1 MDAPLDL
8 QVTLSCPAVQ
18 SGEEPEEPL
27 FARVR
32 VVTRPEAVARP
43 RLDLCFVLDA
53 SASMHHFVLDP
64 AERARWQQVAESR
77 GEISRQTADG
87 RTGMVWTGQTLRDLQ
102 QKVSTP
108 MLSTLR
114 GVWRTFE
121 ALQPADEASVLA
133 FADQAALV
141 YRDNGVQ
148 DRALRLQKAKT
159 ALGRLGS
166 GVDQSGLG
174 RGTRL
179 TAALQQ
185 AVDQVSDD
193 PGSPVLRRIVLVSDG
208 IIEDRETCRPLL
220 DLAVDRGV
228 IISVIGVGD
237 EFDEEFLMMVA
248 DLTRGNYYYAATA
261 PEAEQA
267 LRSELEIITAIAGR
281 QGVLRVLPD
290 NGTIIHDVYP
300 YSPSLSE
307 FQAVW
312 VENGGWRFRI
322 GDFSAAQEMQFLIQ
336 LAPGEHA
343 GGEVP
348 LATVRVEGAL
358 PGSAERFVAVAPVR
372 LLYTEDSMLL
382 QARDEE
388 TVDAGR
394 RLEIYR
400 EERRAAEAAS
410 RGDQDGATK
419 HLKTATRML
428 RKIGQDGLA
437 DDMDAAADE
446 AEAGTKN
453 LSRTKRVKAGT
464 RRLSAR

>member
-1 MDAPLDL
+1 
-8 QVTLSCPAVQ
+8 
-18 SGEEPEEPL
+18 
-27 FARVR
+27 
-32 VVTRPEAVARP
+32 
-43 RLDLCFVLDA
+43 
-53 SASMHHFVLDP
+53 
-64 AERARWQQVAESR
+64 
-77 GEISRQTADG
+77 
-87 RTGMVWTGQTLRDLQ
+87 
-102 QKVSTP
+102 
-108 MLSTLR
+108 
-114 GVWRTFE
+114 
-121 ALQPADEASVLA
+121 
-133 FADQAALV
+133 
-141 YRDNGVQ
+141 
-148 DRALRLQKAKT
+148 
-159 ALGRLGS
+159 
-166 GVDQSGLG
+166 VDQSGLG